1 MTYTRWRV
9 WLVGVILLFAVPVS
23 AGPGPVAD
31 CSGQTEGTE
40 CVDNDG
46 NPCTLAA
53 CDEEGECDQQFD
65 SAPEG
70 TTCPDL
76 DGEPICSIPA
86 GCDGDGRCVE
96 NPVTPGTP
104 CPDIDDNVCTI
115 ASCSPSG
122 ACSQDRNRA
131 PEGTEC
137 PDTDGLST
145 THPGCVGR
153 DCVQT
158 FRVDGGFGVPALST
172 AAVASLAIML
182 MGLGFWQVRRRSRR

>member
-9 WLVGVILLFAVPVS
+9 WLVSMFLFVALPAAAQVTNCTGEADGVA
-23 AGPGPVAD
+23 
-31 CSGQTEGTE
+31 

-46 NPCTLAA
+46 NPCTIAE
-53 CDEEGECDQQFD
+53 CDEEECDQEAD
-65 SAPEG
+65 SAPQG

-76 DGEPICSIPA
+76 DGEPDCSIPA
-86 GCDGDGRCVE
+86 GCDGSGRCVE

-104 CPDIDDNVCTI
+104 CPDVDNNVCTI
-115 ASCSPSG
+115 ASCNPSG
-122 ACSQDRNRA
+122 SCSQDRSRA

-145 THPGCVGR
+145 THTGCIGR